1 LYLGNGKQKN
11 SVKESNEGENEVVGG
26 EKGERGVEVRE
37 KGMEGERNENENESE
52 GEGRN
57 INKDEMDNTQNNNNI
72 KSRTIPSSNT
82 HSIKLTEKSSVKNG
96 NTNVNSSADSG
107 SCIPES
113 EDFVV
118 PPIGRI
124 QNL

>member
-1 LYLGNGKQKN
+1 M
-11 SVKESNEGENEVVGG
+11 
-26 EKGERGVEVRE
+26 
-37 KGMEGERNENENESE
+37 GMEGERNEKEREREGE

-57 INKDEMDNTQNNNNI
+57 INEDEMDNTQNNNNN
-72 KSRTIPSSNT
+72 KSSSSTIPSQNT
-82 HSIKLTEKSSVKNG
+82 HSMMATEKSSVKNG
-96 NTNVNSSADSG
+96 NTNSVNSSADSG

-124 QNL
+124 

>member
-1 LYLGNGKQKN
+1 M
-11 SVKESNEGENEVVGG
+11 GG

-37 KGMEGERNENENESE
+37 MGMEGERNENEREGEGEDE

-57 INKDEMDNTQNNNNI
+57 INKDEMDNTQNNNNN
-72 KSRTIPSSNT
+72 KSSSSTIPCSNT
-82 HSIKLTEKSSVKNG
+82 HSMMATEKSSVKNG
-96 NTNVNSSADSG
+96 NTNSVNSSADSG

-124 QNL
+124 